1 MATDDKKASTPAP
14 AGAKTPLSLDQFKI
28 DPKKASEAE
37 LKEAMELLA
46 KQRLRKEKIKAGE
59 IKGYAG
65 KKVSEM
71 TPEQQATYRA
81 RLKRQLARQSLYIKK
96 AKAAG
101 ITVTD
106 AEIDKYI
113 AANSTAAK

>member
-1 MATDDKKASTPAP
+1 MAVDDKKANVPTSV
-14 AGAKTPLSLDQFKI
+14 GVKPLSLDQFKV
-28 DPKKASEAE
+28 DPKKASDAE

-46 KQRLRKEKIKAGE
+46 KQRLRKEKIKTGE

-81 RLKRQLARQSLYIKK
+81 RLKRQLAKQSLFIKK

-113 AANSTAAK
+113 AANSTTAAK